1 MNLHMPEIK
10 TKTFEEAYRR
20 LNKEQREAVDAV
32 DGPVMVIAGPGTG
45 KTEVLAVRIANIIL
59 KTGTPPEAILALT
72 FTESGVHSMRLRLM
86 ELIGPGAYQVTVATF
101 HGFANSIIQ
110 DYPEYF
116 PDIVGSSPID
126 EAEQIKIL
134 RNILDETPFEYLKT
148 KNNPY
153 YYLEKIKRAIE
164 DLKREGVL
172 PEDFRHIVEHEE
184 KTFSGNGDV
193 RNAAGKVKT
202 KYLDD
207 ERHIEKNKELAAMY
221 EAYERE
227 LRSGN
232 HYDYNDMIMEVAEAL
247 EKRENLRATLQEKYH
262 YFLID
267 EHQDT
272 NKAQNKILELLASF
286 YDNPNLFIVGDA
298 KQAIFRFQGASIE
311 NFFHFQKLYREVHL
325 VNLKENYRSTQTIL
339 DAAYAIA
346 KRDEPLKARA
356 GHAESPIK
364 ICAFD
369 TRDHENYFI
378 AAKAAEL
385 IKNGEK
391 PEEIAVIFRENKDAE
406 PIARMLENLSVLSN
420 IESEDDAMSD
430 PDFGRFKT
438 ILEAVQNFGDDAAF
452 LNALSVGFL
461 DIPPLDIYKLSV
473 AAAAARREG
482 KKDHAAL
489 DLARSKA
496 LLEKAGVEQIGV
508 IMDFERKLSF
518 WKNASEKEG
527 VLNVFSDIV
536 RESGFLTKILDDP
549 EGNVKLE
556 KLHALFSRLRT
567 LAEAHRGYRL
577 ADFMEYLRLLEE
589 HNVKIKGP
597 SAGPVPGRVRLMT
610 AHRSKGLEF
619 NEVFIVNAVEG
630 KWGSSRKRPE
640 HIKLPA
646 RVFSFNQTEEDPE
659 PKDNEELNV
668 FYVAL
673 TRAKKEVY
681 LTYALLKDSGEP
693 AEPTHFIAEI
703 RPELTE
709 PIDTKRYQEE
719 LEAHLEIEFVK
730 RPQPEAPL
738 AEKEYLNRLFREQS
752 FSVTALNNFLA
763 CPWQYFYRNLV
774 RIPEAPE
781 PSLMFGNAVHYAMK
795 NFFEALKNDKKPD
808 KEYLLKM
815 LRFGLAHEP
824 LAKIDEERLLRRGE
838 QALTGYYEHYK
849 GTWSPNVL
857 VEKSI
862 NDVELDGVKLTG
874 KLDKMEMLDIGGRVN
889 VVDYKTGKPKSENE
903 VKGLTKSGD
912 GNYFRQLS
920 FYKLLL
926 DNHKTER
933 FVMASGIID
942 FIEPTES
949 GAYRRYAFEITD
961 DDVKKVSEEIKSATQ
976 KILDLSFWNEYCGD
990 KDCPYCALR
999 RMSIGNKHSSFF

>member
-10 TKTFEEAYRR
+10 TKVFEETYYR
-20 LNKEQREAVDAV
+20 LNKEQREAVDTV

-72 FTESGVHSMRLRLM
+72 FTESGVHSMKLRLR
-86 ELIGPGAYQVTVATF
+86 ELIGPEAYRVTVATF

-126 EAEQIKIL
+126 EAEQINIL
-134 RNILDETPFEYLKT
+134 RKILDETPFEHLKT

-172 PEDFRHIVEHEE
+172 PNDFRRIVEQEE
-184 KTFSGNGDV
+184 KTFTSQDDV
-193 RNAAGKVKT
+193 RNAAGKTKT

-207 ERHIEKNKELAAMY
+207 ERHIEKNKELAAIY

-227 LRSGN
+227 LRSGS
-232 HYDYNDMIMEVAEAL
+232 HYDYNDMIMEVAETL

-311 NFFHFQKLYREVHL
+311 NFFHFRKLYRGVRL
-325 VNLKENYRSTQTIL
+325 VNLKDNYRSTQTIL

-356 GHAESPIK
+356 GHTESPVK

-369 TRDHENYFI
+369 TRDEENYFI
-378 AAKAAEL
+378 ARSSAEL
-385 IKNGEK
+385 IKNGER

-406 PIARMLENLSVLSN
+406 SVARMLENLGILSN
-420 IESEDDAMSD
+420 IESESDVMSD
-430 PDFGRFKT
+430 PDFERFKT
-438 ILEAVQNFGDDAAF
+438 ILEAIQNFGDDAAF
-452 LNALSVGFL
+452 LKALSVGFF
-461 DIPPLDIYKLSV
+461 DIPPLDAYKLS
-473 AAAAARREG
+473 AAAAAKRRET
-482 KKDHAAL
+482 KTSSAAF
-489 DLARSKA
+489 DIARSKT
-496 LLEKAGVEQIGV
+496 LLEKAGIERSDLIL
-508 IMDFERKLSF
+508 DFERKLSF

-527 VLNVFSDIV
+527 ILNVFSDIV
-536 RESGFLTKILDDP
+536 RESGFLAKILRDP
-549 EGNVKLE
+549 QGTIKLE
-556 KLHALFSRLRT
+556 KLHTLFNHLRALT
-567 LAEAHRGYRL
+567 EAHREYRL
-577 ADFMEYLRLLEE
+577 ANFMEYLRLLEE
-589 HNVKIKGP
+589 HNVKIKSP
-597 SAGPVPGRVRLMT
+597 SAGPVPGKVRLMT

-646 RVFSFNQTEEDPE
+646 RVFSFNQTEEQGEAEKTD
-659 PKDNEELNV
+659 EELNI

-673 TRAKKEVY
+673 TRAKKEIFV
-681 LTYALLKDSGEP
+681 TYASLKDSGEH
-693 AEPTHFIAEI
+693 AEPTRFIDEI
-703 RPELTE
+703 APELTKR
-709 PIDTKRYQEE
+709 IDTKRYKEE
-719 LEAHLEIEFVK
+719 FQSHLEIEFAK
-730 RPQPEAPL
+730 RPQTAPPL
-738 AEKEYLNRLFREQS
+738 MEKEYLNRLFREQS

-774 RIPEAPE
+774 RIPEAPT
-781 PSLMFGNAVHYAMK
+781 PSLAFGNAVHHAMK
-795 NFFEALKNDKKPD
+795 HFFEALKGGKKPD

-815 LRFGLAHEP
+815 FRFGLIHEP
-824 LAKIDEERLLRRGE
+824 LIKTDEERLLQRGE
-838 QALTGYYEHYK
+838 QSLAGYYDKYED
-849 GTWSPNVL
+849 TWNSNVL

-862 NDVELDGVKLTG
+862 NDVELDGIKLTG
-874 KLDKMEMLDIGGRVN
+874 KLDKMELLDIGGRVN

-903 VKGLTKSGD
+903 VRGLTKSSD

-926 DNHKTER
+926 DNHQAER
-933 FVMASGIID
+933 FVMISGIID
-942 FIEPTES
+942 FVEPTDS
-949 GAYRRYAFEITD
+949 GAYRRYAFAISDE
-961 DDVKKVSEEIKSATQ
+961 DVKKVSEEIKETTQ

-990 KDCPYCALR
+990 KDCAYCKLR
-999 RMSIGNKHSSFF
+999 KMSLADKFS

>member
-20 LNKEQREAVDAV
+20 LNKEQREAVDTV
-32 DGPVMVIAGPGTG
+32 DGPVMVVAGPGTG

-72 FTESGVHSMRLRLM
+72 FTESGVHSMKLRLR
-86 ELIGPGAYQVTVATF
+86 ELIGPDAYRVTVATF

-126 EAEQIKIL
+126 EAEQIKVL
-134 RNILDETPFEYLKT
+134 RKILDETPFEHLKT

-172 PEDFRHIVEHEE
+172 PGDFRRIAEQEE
-184 KTFSGNGDV
+184 KEFASQDDV

-207 ERHIEKNKELAAMY
+207 ERHIEKNKELAAIY

-227 LRSGN
+227 LRSGS

-311 NFFHFQKLYREVHL
+311 NFFHFRKLYRDVRL
-325 VNLKENYRSTQTIL
+325 VNLKDNYRSTQIIL
-339 DAAYAIA
+339 DAAYALA

-356 GHAESPIK
+356 GHVESPIK

-369 TRDHENYFI
+369 TRDEENYFI
-378 AAKAAEL
+378 ARKANEL
-385 IKNGEK
+385 IANGER

-406 PIARMLENLSVLSN
+406 SVARMLENLGILSN
-420 IESEDDAMSD
+420 IESEDDVMSD
-430 PDFGRFKT
+430 PDFERFKVV
-438 ILEAVQNFGDDAAF
+438 LEAVQNFGDDALF
-452 LNALSVGFL
+452 LKALSVGFF

-473 AAAAARREG
+473 AAAAMRRETERG
-482 KKDHAAL
+482 HAAL
-489 DLARSKA
+489 DIARSKA
-496 LLEKAGVEQIGV
+496 LLEKAGIERSDLFL
-508 IMDFERKLSF
+508 DFERKLSF
-518 WKNASEKEG
+518 WKSASEKEG

-536 RESGFLTKILDDP
+536 RESGFLAKILRDR
-549 EGNVKLE
+549 EGAIKLE
-556 KLHALFSRLRT
+556 RLHALFNHLRT
-567 LAEAHRGYRL
+567 LAEAHREYRL

-589 HNVKIKGP
+589 HNVRIKSP
-597 SAGPVPGRVRLMT
+597 SAGPIPGRVRLMT

-619 NEVFIVNAVEG
+619 NEVFIVNAIEG
-630 KWGSSRKRPE
+630 KWGSQRKRPE

-646 RVFSFNQTEEDPE
+646 RVFSFDQAGENGESEKTD
-659 PKDNEELNV
+659 EELNI

-681 LTYALLKDSGEP
+681 LTHASLKDSGEP
-693 AEPTHFIAEI
+693 TEPTRFIDEI
-703 RPELTE
+703 APELTE
-709 PIDTKRYQEE
+709 RIDTKRYKEE
-719 LEAHLEIEFVK
+719 FASHLEVEFAK
-730 RPQPEAPL
+730 RPHATPPL
-738 AEKEYLNRLFREQS
+738 MEKEYLNRLFREQS
-752 FSVTALNNFLA
+752 FSVTALNNFLT

-774 RIPEAPE
+774 RIPESPT
-781 PSLMFGNAVHYAMK
+781 PSLAFGNAVHYAMK
-795 NFFEALKNDKKPD
+795 NFFEALKGGKKPD
-808 KEYLLKM
+808 KEYFLKM
-815 LRFGLAHEP
+815 FRFGLAHEP
-824 LAKIDEERLLRRGE
+824 LMKTDEERLLLRGE
-838 QALTGYYEHYK
+838 RSLAGYYDEYE
-849 GTWSPNVL
+849 GTWDSNVL
-857 VEKSI
+857 VEYPI
-862 NDVELDGVKLTG
+862 NDVEQDGIKLTG
-874 KLDKMEMLDIGGRVN
+874 KLDKMELLDIGGRVN

-903 VKGLTKSGD
+903 VKGLTKSSD

-926 DNHKTER
+926 DNHKSER
-933 FVMASGIID
+933 FTMASGIID
-942 FIEPTES
+942 FVEPTES
-949 GAYRRYAFEITD
+949 GAYRRYAFELSD
-961 DDVKKVSEEIKSATQ
+961 GDVKKVSEEIKDAAQ
-976 KILDLSFWNEYCGD
+976 KILDLSFWNDFCGD
-990 KDCPYCALR
+990 KDCPYCKLR
-999 RMSIGNKHSSFF
+999 KMSLS

>member
-1 MNLHMPEIK
+1 MEIK
-10 TKTFEEAYRR
+10 TKTFEEAYQR
-20 LNKEQREAVDAV
+20 LNKEQKEAVDAV
-32 DGPVMVIAGPGTG
+32 EGPVMVIAGPGTG

-72 FTESGVHSMRLRLM
+72 FTESGAHSMKLRLR
-86 ELIGPGAYQVTVATF
+86 ELIGPEAYRVIVATF
-101 HGFANSIIQ
+101 HGFANSVIQ

-134 RNILDETPFEYLKT
+134 RKILDETPFEYLKT

-164 DLKREGVL
+164 DLKREGVS
-172 PEDFRHIVEHEE
+172 PDDFRRIVEKEE
-184 KTFSGNGDV
+184 KLFASQDDV

-207 ERHIEKNKELAAMY
+207 ERHIEKNKELAAIY
-221 EAYERE
+221 EAYERG
-227 LRSGN
+227 LRNGG

-311 NFFHFQKLYREVHL
+311 NFFHFRKLYREVRL
-325 VNLKENYRSTQTIL
+325 INLKDNYRSTQTIL
-339 DAAYAIA
+339 DVAYALA
-346 KRDEPLKARA
+346 KHDEPLTARA
-356 GHAESPIK
+356 GHTESPVK
-364 ICAFD
+364 ICTFD

-378 AAKAAEL
+378 ARKTAEL
-385 IKNGEK
+385 IENGER
-391 PEEIAVIFRENKDAE
+391 PEEIAIIFRENKDAE
-406 PIARMLENLSVLSN
+406 PIARMLENLNVLSN
-420 IESEDDAMSD
+420 IESEDDVMSD
-430 PDFGRFKT
+430 PDFERFKA
-438 ILEAVQNFGDDAAF
+438 ILESIQSFGDDAAF
-452 LNALSVGFL
+452 LKTLSVGFV
-461 DIPPLDIYKLSV
+461 DIPPLDVYKLSI
-473 AAAAARREG
+473 AAAAMRHET
-482 KKDHAAL
+482 KKIHAAL
-489 DLARSKA
+489 DIARSKA
-496 LLEKAGVEQIGV
+496 LLEKAGIERSDLIL
-508 IMDFERKLSF
+508 DFERKLAF
-518 WKNASEKEG
+518 WKSASEKEG

-536 RESGFLTKILDDP
+536 RESGFLAKILRDP
-549 EGNVKLE
+549 QGNVKLE
-556 KLHALFSRLRT
+556 KLHTLFNHLRT
-567 LAEAHRGYRL
+567 LTEAHREYRL

-589 HNVKIKGP
+589 HNVKIKSP

-619 NEVFIVNAVEG
+619 NEVFIVNAIEG

-646 RVFSFNQTEEDPE
+646 RVFSFNQAGEREESEKTD
-659 PKDNEELNV
+659 EELNI

-681 LTYALLKDSGEP
+681 LTYASLKDSGEP
-693 AEPTHFIAEI
+693 TEPTRFIAEI
-703 RPELTE
+703 APELAE
-709 PIDTKRYQEE
+709 QVDTKRYKEE
-719 LEAHLEIEFVK
+719 FESHLEIAFAK
-730 RPQPEAPL
+730 RPQAAPPL
-738 AEKEYLNRLFREQS
+738 MEKEYLNRLFREQN

-774 RIPEAPE
+774 RIPEAPT
-781 PSLMFGNAVHYAMK
+781 PSLAFGNAVHYAMK
-795 NFFEALKNDKKPD
+795 NFFEALKSGKKPN

-815 LRFGLAHEP
+815 FRFGLAHQP
-824 LAKIDEERLLRRGE
+824 LMETDEERLLQRGE
-838 QALTGYYEHYK
+838 QSLAGYYDEYES
-849 GTWSPNVL
+849 TWNPNVL

-862 NDVELDGVKLTG
+862 NDVELDGIKLTG
-874 KLDKMEMLDIGGRVN
+874 KLDKVELLDIGGHVN

-903 VKGLTKSGD
+903 VRGLTKSSD

-926 DNHKTER
+926 DEHGGER
-933 FVMASGIID
+933 FMMTSGIID
-942 FIEPTES
+942 FMEPTES
-949 GAYRRYAFEITD
+949 GAYRRYAFDISD
-961 DDVKKVSEEIKSATQ
+961 GDVKKVSEEIKETAQ
-976 KILDLSFWNEYCGD
+976 KILDLSFWDEYCGD
-990 KDCPYCALR
+990 KDCEYCELR
-999 RMSIGNKHSSFF
+999 KMSLLKTN

>member
-1 MNLHMPEIK
+1 MSEMK

-20 LNKEQREAVDAV
+20 LNKEQREAVDTV

-45 KTEVLAVRIANIIL
+45 KTEVLAVRIANIIV

-72 FTESGVHSMRLRLM
+72 FTESGVHSMRLRLR
-86 ELIGPGAYQVTVATF
+86 ELIGSGAYQVTVATF
-101 HGFANSIIQ
+101 HGFANSVIR

-116 PDIVGSSPID
+116 PDIVGASPID
-126 EAEQIKIL
+126 EAEQIKML
-134 RNILDETPFEYLKT
+134 RNILDQTPFEYLKT
-148 KNNPY
+148 KNNQY

-172 PEDFRHIVEHEE
+172 PDDFRRIVEREE
-184 KTFSGNGDV
+184 ELFSSNDDV

-202 KYLDD
+202 KHLDD
-207 ERHIEKNKELAAMY
+207 ERHIKKNKELAAIY

-227 LRSGN
+227 LKGGS

-286 YDNPNLFIVGDA
+286 YGNPNLFIVGDA

-311 NFFHFQKLYREVHL
+311 NFFHFQKLYRDVKL
-325 VNLKENYRSTQTIL
+325 INLKDNYRSTQVIL
-339 DAAYAIA
+339 DAAYAVA

-356 GHAESPIK
+356 GHQESPIK

-369 TRDHENYFI
+369 TRDEENYFI
-378 AAKAAEL
+378 AKKIAEL

-391 PEEIAVIFRENKDAE
+391 PEAIAVIFRENKDAE
-406 PIARMLENLSVLSN
+406 PAARMLGNLNILAN
-420 IESEDDAMSD
+420 IESEDDVMSD
-430 PDFGRFKT
+430 PDFERFKT

-452 LNALSVGFL
+452 LKALSVGFL
-461 DIPPLDIYKLSV
+461 DVPPLDSYKLS
-473 AAAAARREG
+473 AAAAALRRET
-482 KKDHAAL
+482 KKNHAVL

-496 LLEKAGVEQIGV
+496 LLEKAGIEQIGA
-508 IMDFERKLSF
+508 IMDFEKKLSL

-536 RESGFLTKILDDP
+536 RESGFLTKILNDP
-549 EGNVKLE
+549 EGNLKLE
-556 KLHALFSRLRT
+556 KLHALFNHLRT
-567 LAEAHRGYRL
+567 LVEAHREYRL
-577 ADFMEYLRLLEE
+577 TDFMEYLRLLEE
-589 HNVKIKGP
+589 HNVKIKSP
-597 SAGPVPGRVRLMT
+597 SASPVPGRVRLMT

-619 NEVFIVNAVEG
+619 DEVFIVNAVEG

-640 HIKLPA
+640 PIKLPA
-646 RVFSFNQTEEDPE
+646 RVFSFNQTEEESE
-659 PKDNEELNV
+659 PKTDEELNV

-681 LTYALLKDSGEP
+681 LTYASLKDSGEP
-693 AEPTHFIAEI
+693 ADPTHFIAEI

-709 PIDTKRYQEE
+709 PIDTKRYQKEFK
-719 LEAHLEIEFVK
+719 AHLEIEFAK
-730 RPQPEAPL
+730 RPHTEPPF
-738 AEKEYLNRLFREQS
+738 AEKGYLNHLFREQS

-781 PSLMFGNAVHYAMK
+781 PSLAFGNAVHYAMK
-795 NFFEALKNDKKPD
+795 NFFEALKDGKKPD

-815 LRFGLAHEP
+815 FRFGLAHEP
-824 LAKIDEERLLRRGE
+824 LAKTDEERLLSRGE
-838 QALTGYYEHYK
+838 QALTGYYERYE
-849 GTWSPNVL
+849 GTWSPFVL

-874 KLDKMEMLDIGGRVN
+874 KLDKMELLDIGGHVN

-903 VKGLTKSGD
+903 VRGLTKSGD

-933 FVMASGIID
+933 FIMASGIID

-949 GAYRRYAFEITD
+949 GAYRRYAFELSD
-961 DDVKKVSEEIKSATQ
+961 DDVQKVSEEIKDATQ
-976 KILDLSFWNEYCGD
+976 KILNLSFWNDSCGD
-990 KDCPYCALR
+990 KDCEYCKLR
-999 RMSIGNKHSSFF
+999 KMSLS